1 MRIGIN
7 CSRLA
12 PEYRGGVNS
21 FAFGLLD
28 AFAES
33 KRGHNFVIFSS
44 PRNRGMFQRFER
56 LEKFKIIE
64 IDGPLTRIGR
74 GLFNR
79 IPASLRFRL
88 LYRQYNHFL
97 NRSDAERIARAVDV
111 QYVPYCPMP
120 IFPFPEIPT
129 IYSIHDLQHVHYP
142 QFFTASERLVRD
154 IAFANTVA
162 HAALIQASTQH
173 MAGEFA
179 ANFSNLPLH
188 KIIVIPEGVDIAA
201 FGKTPE
207 RDVRSHYGLPERF
220 LFYPAQLWPHKNH
233 IIIFKALAQLKSS
246 GIDIPLVLTGARY
259 SGSDDLLPYLE
270 AAAANNIHYLGV
282 VPYPDIIALHR
293 AARFLVTAS
302 LYESSSI
309 PILEACAAGTPIIAS
324 AAPAH
329 VEQEKV
335 LQMQLFPPCNP
346 EALADILRNTWND
359 DALIARHVAHNSE
372 AIKAFTWNKAAE
384 GYLDALESAHR
395 QPAGKP

>member
-1 MRIGIN
+1 
-7 CSRLA
+7 
-12 PEYRGGVNS
+12 
-21 FAFGLLD
+21 
-28 AFAES
+28 
-33 KRGHNFVIFSS
+33 
-44 PRNRGMFQRFER
+44 MFRRFEK
-56 LEKFKIIE
+56 LENFKIIQ
-64 IDGPLTRIGR
+64 IDGLFTRIGR

-79 IPASLRFRL
+79 TPASLRFRL
-88 LYRQYNHFL
+88 PYRRYSHFL
-97 NRSDAERIARAVDV
+97 NRGDAERIAQAVDV

-120 IFPFPEIPT
+120 IFPFPEVPT

-154 IAFANTVA
+154 FAFADTVA
-162 HAALIQASTQH
+162 HAALIQASTEH

-179 ANFSNLPLH
+179 ANFSNLPLQ
-188 KIIVIPEGVDIAA
+188 KIIVIPEGVDITA

-207 RDVRSHYGLPERF
+207 RDVRSHYGLPEQF

-233 IIIFKALAQLKSS
+233 ITIFRALAQLKSS

-259 SGSDDLLPYLE
+259 TGLDELLPYLT
-270 AAAANNIHYLGV
+270 AGTPNNIHYLGV
-282 VPYPDIIALHR
+282 VPYSDIIALHR

-329 VEQEKV
+329 VEQAKI
-335 LQMQLFPPCNP
+335 LQMQLFPSSNP

-359 DALIARHVAHNSE
+359 DALIARHIAHNAE

-384 GYLDALESAHR
+384 RYLDAMESMHR
-395 QPAGKP
+395 PLAGKN

>member
-1 MRIGIN
+1 
-7 CSRLA
+7 
-12 PEYRGGVNS
+12 
-21 FAFGLLD
+21 
-28 AFAES
+28 
-33 KRGHNFVIFSS
+33 
-44 PRNRGMFQRFER
+44 MFQRFEK

-64 IDGPLTRIGR
+64 IDGQFTRIGR

-88 LYRQYNHFL
+88 PYRHYNHFL
-97 NRSDAERIARAVDV
+97 NRSDAERIAQAVDM

-173 MAGEFA
+173 MAEEFA
-179 ANFSNLPLH
+179 AKFSNLPRQ
-188 KIIVIPEGVDIAA
+188 KIVVIPEGVDITA
-201 FGKTPE
+201 FSGTPE
-207 RDVRSHYGLPERF
+207 RDVRSHYGLPEQF

-233 IIIFKALAQLKSS
+233 ITIFKALAQLKSS
-246 GIDIPLVLTGARY
+246 GIEIPLVLTGARY
-259 SGSDDLLPYLE
+259 TGSDDLLPYLE
-270 AAAANNIHYLGV
+270 AGARNNIHYLGV
-282 VPYPDIIALHR
+282 VPYSDIIALHR
-293 AARFLVTAS
+293 TARFLVTAS

-329 VEQEKV
+329 VEQAKV
-335 LQMQLFPPCNP
+335 LQMQLFPPSSP
-346 EALADILRNTWND
+346 EALADILRNIWDD

-395 QPAGKP
+395 QPAGKT

>member
-7 CSRLA
+7 CSRIA
-12 PEYRGGVNS
+12 PQYRGGVNS
-21 FAFGLLD
+21 FTFGLLD
-28 AFAES
+28 AFAQS
-33 KRGHNFVIFSS
+33 RRGHDFVIFAT
-44 PRNRGMFQRFER
+44 PRNRSMFERFEK

-64 IDGPLTRIGR
+64 IDGPFTRIGR

-88 LYRQYNHFL
+88 PYRHYNHSL
-97 NRSDAERIARAVDV
+97 NRGDAERIAQAVDV

-154 IAFANTVA
+154 TAFANTVA
-162 HAALIQASTQH
+162 HATLIQASTHH

-179 ANFSNLPLH
+179 AHFSNLPLQ
-188 KIIVIPEGVDIAA
+188 KIIVVPEGVDIAA
-201 FGKTPE
+201 FSKTPE
-207 RDVRSHYGLPERF
+207 RDVRSRYGLPERF
-220 LFYPAQLWPHKNH
+220 LFFPAQLWPHKNH
-233 IIIFKALAQLKSS
+233 ITIFKALAQLRSS

-270 AAAANNIHYLGV
+270 TGAPNNIHYLGV
-282 VPYPDIIALHR
+282 VPYPDIVALHR

-329 VEQEKV
+329 VEQAKV
-335 LQMQLFPPCNP
+335 LQMQLFPSCNP

-359 DALIARHVAHNSE
+359 DALIARHIAHNAE
-372 AIKAFTWNKAAE
+372 AIKAFTWNNAAE
-384 GYLDALESAHR
+384 RYLDAMESVHR
-395 QPAGKP
+395 QRAGKK